1 MEGGLLTRLGVCLA
15 AVLASAW
22 LLTPTVLGPSVIGP
36 IELAAER
43 EKMDDPPPLE
53 TPLPW
58 WVDWLPNTQ
67 VNLGLDLQGGLD
79 LTLEVEVDEAV
90 NSSVQRDIPAL
101 RAQATRTE
109 VKLLDV
115 RREKHQSALL
125 VETGEGVTLESVSTL
140 FQRYFSTYQYTSTVQ
155 VEGKDYLR
163 FELLPEAA
171 DAIAKRSVQQALE
184 TIRNRVDETGVKE
197 PAITL
202 KGETS
207 IDIQLPGETDIDS
220 AVRTIGTT
228 AQLAFILV
236 DEERMRS
243 AVRSNIKGALDE
255 AKAAMSAE
263 DYADDRELS
272 QWLVDHGKLPP
283 GTRLMWEYKKDASG
297 PDNRIFTEDYSPYIL
312 KDEIMLSGEDVND
325 AQNRTN
331 GQTGEYYVQ
340 LEFKPRGQSIFAEVT
355 GANIGNRFAIV
366 LDDKVRSAPVIRSRI
381 DGVASIEMGSTQNL
395 DAQSKEASELALV
408 LRSGALP
415 APVSV
420 GEVRKVGASLG
431 EQAIQEGL
439 VAAIIGAGLVF
450 AFAALYYRI
459 SGIIADITLVI
470 NALLVLA
477 LLAAFGATLTLPG
490 ICGIALTI
498 GMAVDCNIIIYERI
512 REEIRAGKGVRAALD
527 AGFDR
532 AFVAVFDSNITT
544 LLAGVVLYSYGT
556 GPLKGFAVTLM
567 IGIFTTL
574 FTGVFVSRT
583 LMQLAF
589 GRPGVARL
597 SI

>member
-1 MEGGLLTRLGVCLA
+1 MEGGLAVRLGVCVT
-15 AVLASAW
+15 AVLASVW
-22 LLTPTVLGPSVIGP
+22 MLLPTVLGPSVSGP

-43 EKMDDPPPLE
+43 AQMEEPPPLE

-58 WVDWLPNTQ
+58 FVNWLPNAV

-79 LTLEVEVDEAV
+79 LTLEVEVEEAV
-90 NSSVQRDIPAL
+90 HSSVQRDIPAL
-101 RAQATRTE
+101 RTQAGRMD

-125 VETGEGVTLESVSTL
+125 IETGDGVSLETVSPVMTKA
-140 FQRYFSTYQYTSTVQ
+140 FGTYTYTRTITQ
-155 VEGKDYLR
+155 DGKDYLR
-163 FELLPEAA
+163 YELQSAEAA
-171 DAIAKRSVQQALE
+171 AIAKRAVEQALE

-202 KGETS
+202 KGDTA
-207 IDIQLPGETDIDS
+207 IDIQLPGETDIE
-220 AVRTIGTT
+220 AAIRTIGTT

-236 DEERMRS
+236 DEERMGS
-243 AVRSNIKGALDE
+243 AVRSNLKPGIDAAKLAL
-255 AKAAMSAE
+255 SAD

-272 QWLVDHGKLPP
+272 QWLVDNGHLPA
-283 GTRLMWEYKKDASG
+283 GTRLMWEYAKATGGVED
-297 PDNRIFTEDYSPYIL
+297 RIYTAEMSPYIL
-312 KDEIMLSGEDVND
+312 RDEIMLSGEDVND
-325 AQNRTN
+325 ARTSVN
-331 GQTGEYYVQ
+331 GQTGEAYVQ
-340 LEFKPRGQSIFAEVT
+340 LEFKPRGQAIFADVT
-355 GANIGNRFAIV
+355 GANINKRFAIV
-366 LDDKVRSAPVIRSRI
+366 LDEKVRSAPVIRSRI
-381 DGVASIEMGSTQNL
+381 DGVASIEMGSDQNL
-395 DAQSKEASELALV
+395 DAQATEASELALV

-431 EQAIQEGL
+431 EQAIREGFI
-439 VAAIIGAGLVF
+439 AAIIGASMVF
-450 AFAALYYRI
+450 LFAAIYYRL
-459 SGIIADITLVI
+459 SGVIADITLVI
-470 NALLVLA
+470 NALMVVA
-477 LLAAFGATLTLPG
+477 LLAAVGATLTLPG

-512 REEIRAGKGVRAALD
+512 REELRAGKGPRAALE

-544 LLAGVVLYSYGT
+544 LLAGVVLFSYGT

-589 GRPGVARL
+589 GRPGVARV